1 MKLFTAATANGN
13 HDGLLRVDRGP
24 VPVFAVFGTWD
35 SASVQL
41 QFSPDEGT
49 TWLNVGTAITQ
60 NGYAAVALPSCKIR
74 AVISSVGAGT
84 SISGRILN

>member
-1 MKLFTAATANGN
+1 MKLFTNATANGN

-24 VPVFAVFGTWD
+24 VPIFAVFGTWN

-49 TWLNVGTAITQ
+49 TWLPVGSAITA

-74 AVISSVGAGT
+74 AVISSAGAST
-84 SISGRILN
+84 NISGRIFS